1 MDKEI
6 RYFQEIEL
14 RDDNQTDDGTIG
26 MLEGYAAVFNSDSVL
41 MGRSTKFVERIAPG
55 AFTRT
60 ISERPDVRALWNH
73 ESGAVIARAPKTL
86 TLTED
91 EKGLKASIRLVD
103 TTVNRD
109 LIANVKAGNVDGMS
123 FGFRVVAE
131 EWRDDKEN
139 KREIRTLLD
148 VDLLE
153 VSAVTFPAYTDTSI
167 AERSLEEYRSE
178 QQKLSEEQTEQLGQ
192 DKENKPDALLDY
204 YDLAVRQAEKI

>member
-1 MDKEI
+1 
-6 RYFQEIEL
+6 
-14 RDDNQTDDGTIG
+14 
-26 MLEGYAAVFNSDSVL
+26 
-41 MGRSTKFVERIAPG
+41 
-55 AFTRT
+55 
-60 ISERPDVRALWNH
+60 
-73 ESGAVIARAPKTL
+73 
-86 TLTED
+86 
-91 EKGLKASIRLVD
+91 VD

-139 KREIRTLLD
+139 NREIRTLLD